1 MGWSEEEVMKID
13 PHKDAQNLKSLIDK
27 GHVSEDDIPLLVNEG
42 LSPETVAIYWKNK
55 EEDKMSVN
63 VQEVI
68 DKLTNAISYKFKDDG
83 TSPGLTISRLKQ
95 GQYYCSVIR
104 YPSGGSSLKHKVV
117 VCKAEAGTLDA
128 AVKAVAQAFLIHA
141 DHKPNPIE
149 ELAEL
154 TGLNKAKLL

>member
-1 MGWSEEEVMKID
+1 MRINLD
-13 PHKDAQNLKSLIDK
+13 KDAETLKRLIDQ
-27 GHVSEDDIPLLVNEG
+27 GFVSEDDIPLLVKDG
-42 LSPETVAIYWKNK
+42 MSLQTVEIYWKNK
-55 EEDKMSVN
+55 KEDKMSDIQN
-63 VQEVI
+63 VI
-68 DKLTNAISYKFKDDG
+68 DKLTSAISYKFKEDG

-95 GQYYCSVIR
+95 GQYYCSVVR
-104 YPSGGSSLKHKVV
+104 YPSGGAASKKNKVV

-154 TGLNKAKLL
+154 AGLNAPKAKQ

>member
-1 MGWSEEEVMKID
+1 MRLD
-13 PHKDAQNLKSLIDK
+13 PHKDALILKGLVDRGAVAESDL
-27 GHVSEDDIPLLVNEG
+27 PLLLSEG
-42 LSPETVAIYWKNK
+42 LGPKVVEIYWENK
-55 EEDKMSVN
+55 KKENKMSD
-63 VQEVI
+63 VQNVI

-95 GQYYCSVIR
+95 GNYYCSVVG
-104 YPSGGSSLKHKVV
+104 YPTGGAASKKNKIV

-128 AVKAVAQAFLIHA
+128 AVKAVAQAFLVHA

-154 TGLNKAKLL
+154 AGLNKAK